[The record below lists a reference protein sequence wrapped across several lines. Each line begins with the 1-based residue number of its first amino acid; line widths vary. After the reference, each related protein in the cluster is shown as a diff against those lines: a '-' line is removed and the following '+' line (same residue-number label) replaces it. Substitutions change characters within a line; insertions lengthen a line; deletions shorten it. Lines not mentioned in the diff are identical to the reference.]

1 MSITNGAV
9 LTVVQPGEGDVAP
22 IPGFGAVFKLTGR
35 TTGGL
40 VSIVEHPFPVG
51 AITAAHRHTREDEH
65 SYVLAGEIGFR
76 SDDKEVVLGPGG
88 YITKP
93 RGEVHA
99 MWNAG
104 REPGRIIEIITPG
117 DGFENYFRELGELLS
132 SGDAGTN
139 TDVPLHYSA
148 DFIALAEKYGL
159 TYDSPDWLDDVVQ
172 RYGLSPAT
180 H

>member
-1 MSITNGAV
+1 MSVTEGAV
-9 LTVVQPGEGDVAP
+9 LTVMQPGDGDVVP
-22 IPGFGAVFKLTGR
+22 IPGFGAVFKLTSP

-51 AITAAHRHTREDEH
+51 TITAAHRHTREDEH

-76 SDDKEVVLGPGG
+76 SDDSEVVLGPGG

-93 RGEVHA
+93 RGQMHA

-104 REPGRIIEIITPG
+104 TEPGRIIEVITPG
-117 DGFENYFRELGELLS
+117 NGFENYFRELGELLM
-132 SGDAGTN
+132 SGEAASKPDT
-139 TDVPLHYSA
+139 PLHESA
-148 DFIALAEKYGL
+148 EFAELAAKYGL
-159 TYDSPDWLDDVVQ
+159 TYGTPEWMDDIVR

>member
-1 MSITNGAV
+1 MSVVKGAE
-9 LTVVQPGEGDVAP
+9 LTVVRPGDSDVVP
-22 IPGFGAVFKLTGR
+22 IPGFGAVFKLTSR

-51 AITAAHRHTREDEH
+51 TITAAHRHTHEDEH

-76 SDDKEVVLGPGG
+76 SDDHEVVLGPGG

-93 RGEVHA
+93 RGQMHA

-104 REPGRIIEIITPG
+104 TEPGRIIEVITPG

-132 SGDAGTN
+132 GTAAAQ
-139 TDVPLHYSA
+139 TGPALHDSVE
-148 DFIALAEKYGL
+148 FTELATKYGL
-159 TYDSPDWLDDVVQ
+159 TYGTPEWLDDVVR

>member
-1 MSITNGAV
+1 MSVTHGAE
-9 LTVVQPGEGDVAP
+9 LTVVPPGTGDAVT
-22 IPGFGAVFKLTGR
+22 IPGFGAVLKLTSQ

-51 AITAAHRHTREDEH
+51 TITAAHRHTHEDEH

-76 SDDKEVVLGPGG
+76 SDDSEVVLGPGG

-93 RGEVHA
+93 RGQMHA

-104 REPGRIIEIITPG
+104 SEPGRIIEVITPG
-117 DGFENYFRELGELLS
+117 DGFENYFRELGELLT
-132 SGDAGTN
+132 SGATSN
-139 TDVPLHYSA
+139 PAAPLHESA
-148 DFIALAEKYGL
+148 EFLDLATKYGL
-159 TYDSPDWLDDVVQ
+159 TYGTPDWLDDVVR